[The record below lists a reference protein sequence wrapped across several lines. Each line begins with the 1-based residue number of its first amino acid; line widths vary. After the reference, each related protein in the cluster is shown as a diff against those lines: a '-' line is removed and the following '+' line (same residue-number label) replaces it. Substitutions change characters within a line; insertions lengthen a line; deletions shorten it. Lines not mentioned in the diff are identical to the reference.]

1 MEFSL
6 NINEYSPLVLAY
18 IGDAVYE
25 LFIRSKLIG
34 EANAQ
39 PSRLHNESTYFVC
52 AESQFN
58 AFHIIENMLTDEEMS
73 VLKRG
78 RNAKSQTTPKNA
90 DVTHYR
96 YATGI
101 EALMGYLYIK
111 GEKGRIEELMEVIYK
126 ALCEQKSKQ
135 AL

>member
-6 NINEYSPLVLAY
+6 NPNEYSPLVLAY

-25 LFIRSKLIG
+25 LFIRSKLIAA
-34 EANAQ
+34 ANVQ
-39 PSRLHNESTYFVC
+39 PSQLHKEATYFVC

-58 AFHIIENMLTDEEMS
+58 AFRVIENMLTEEELS

-96 YATGI
+96 YATGV
-101 EALMGYLYIK
+101 EALIGYLHIK
-111 GEKGRIEELMEVIYK
+111 GEKERIDELIEVIFK
-126 ALCEQKSKQ
+126 ALCDLKNK
-135 AL
+135 

>member
-34 EANAQ
+34 DINAQ
-39 PSRLHNESTYFVC
+39 PSQLHKESTYFVC

-58 AFHIIENMLTDEEMS
+58 AFHVIENMLTEEEMS

-101 EALMGYLYIK
+101 EALMGYL
-111 GEKGRIEELMEVIYK
+111 
-126 ALCEQKSKQ
+126 
-135 AL
+135 

>member
-1 MEFSL
+1 MEFAL
-6 NINEYSPLVLAY
+6 NPNEYSPLVLAY

-34 EANAQ
+34 AANAQ
-39 PSRLHNESTYFVC
+39 TSELHKKTIFFVC
-52 AESQFN
+52 AESQFH
-58 AFHIIENMLTDEEMS
+58 AFYAVESMLTEEEMS

-96 YATGI
+96 YATGM

-111 GEKGRIEELMEVIYK
+111 GEKERIDILMEVIYNY
-126 ALCEQKSKQ
+126 LCELKNK
-135 AL
+135 

>member
-1 MEFSL
+1 MKKPS
-6 NINEYSPLVLAY
+6 EYSPLVLAY

-34 EANAQ
+34 AANAQ
-39 PSRLHNESTYFVC
+39 PSQLHKESTYFVC

-58 AFHIIENMLTDEEMS
+58 AFHVIENMLSEEEMS

-101 EALMGYLYIK
+101 EALIGYLYIK
-111 GEKGRIEELMEVIYK
+111 GEKERIDELMEAIYK
-126 ALCEQKSKQ
+126 ALCDMKSK
-135 AL
+135 